1 MDSDDPRKMGT
12 ITTRYSGEVKA
23 ISVDQKN
30 WEPMTLSYVGHVGDV
45 LQSGG
50 GKLSS
55 VCGDPGEEIRKPKGQ
70 EPPDCH
76 PESNNPSQGG

>member
-1 MDSDDPRKMGT
+1 
-12 ITTRYSGEVKA
+12 
-23 ISVDQKN
+23 
-30 WEPMTLSYVGHVGDV
+30 MTLSYVGHVGDV